1 MLNKKEMS
9 LMEKVM
15 ESSIEFKMEAYKML
29 RQDLMKIQQE
39 IAMLIGQPVKDTQ
52 VEAKYVAPVVPEHKE
67 EATEKEIKEQKA
79 INIILGK
86 NIKEGQ
92 IVKGYCG
99 SCCEDTKQYKKGSEL
114 ICMECGETWELI
126 SYEEYEPTN
135 KFHKEKKKQEPKA
148 APKANHKVSDVKKLI
163 NCGPSEGDNAVL
175 FVEKRKDNKHLWY
188 GQIRYN
194 NQIRNFHWSNEL
206 PLAIVYGIESFA
218 DLKNANELIKEAV
231 KEVSPKELIKY
242 DQVLD
247 HADFGGCKARF
258 YYGALEQG
266 AFIYLT
272 PEAHDS
278 DKETDIVAKGYT
290 DSHAFIVRRD
300 GEVFW
305 RHYNYIFSK
314 KPFESTPSKGFDIKL
329 MCEDVDILFEAVCRK
344 YDKAASKEARKA
356 VKITNDNNNNSNN
369 NDPMSADISSLF

>member
-1 MLNKKEMS
+1 MLNKSEMN
-9 LMEKVM
+9 LLNKVM

-29 RQDLMKIQQE
+29 GKDLMKIQQE

-67 EATEKEIKEQKA
+67 EATEKEIKEQEV
-79 INIILGK
+79 INTILGE

-99 SCCEDTKQYKKGSEL
+99 SCCEDTKQYRKGSEL
-114 ICMECGETWELI
+114 ICMECGEAWELI
-126 SYEEYEPTN
+126 TYEEYEPTN
-135 KFHKEKKKQEPKA
+135 KFHKEEKKQEPKA

-175 FVEKRKDNKHLWY
+175 FVEKRRDNKHLWY

-218 DLKNANELIKEAV
+218 DLKDANELIKDAV
-231 KEVSPKELIKY
+231 KKVSPKELIKY

-290 DSHAFIVRRD
+290 DKHAFIVRRD

-344 YDKAASKEARKA
+344 YDKAASEEARKA

>member
-1 MLNKKEMS
+1 MNKNEMN
-9 LMEKVM
+9 LMNKVM
-15 ESSIEFKMEAYKML
+15 EGSIELKMSLYKAL
-29 RQDLMKIQQE
+29 GEDLVKIQNE
-39 IAMLIGQPVKDTQ
+39 LAALLGNKEV
-52 VEAKYVAPVVPEHKE
+52 KYVAPVVEDVKSEPKKE
-67 EATEKEIKEQKA
+67 SKVEAPNVKAEEKKEI
-79 INIILGK
+79 
-86 NIKEGQ
+86 
-92 IVKGYCG
+92 
-99 SCCEDTKQYKKGSEL
+99 
-114 ICMECGETWELI
+114 
-126 SYEEYEPTN
+126 
-135 KFHKEKKKQEPKA
+135 
-148 APKANHKVSDVKKLI
+148 KANHKVSDVKKLI
-163 NCGPSEGDNAVL
+163 NCGPSEGNNEVL
-175 FVEKRKDNKHLWY
+175 FVEKRRDSKHLWY

-206 PLAIVYGIESFA
+206 PMAIVYGIESFA
-218 DLKNANELIKEAV
+218 DLKDANELIKAAV
-231 KEVSPKELIKY
+231 KEISPKELTKY

-290 DSHAFIVRRD
+290 DKHAFIVRRD

-329 MCEDVDILFEAVCRK
+329 MCEDVEILYEAVCRK
-344 YDKAASKEARKA
+344 YEKAASEEARKA
-356 VKITNDNNNNSNN
+356 VKITKDNN
-369 NDPMSADISSLF
+369 NDPMTADLSSLY

>member
-1 MLNKKEMS
+1 
-9 LMEKVM
+9 MEKVM

-29 RQDLMKIQQE
+29 GQDLMKIQQE

-52 VEAKYVAPVVPEHKE
+52 VKAKYVAPVVPEHKE

-114 ICMECGETWELI
+114 ICMECGEAWELI

-135 KFHKEKKKQEPKA
+135 KFHKEEKKQEPKA

-369 NDPMSADISSLF
+369 NDPMSTDISSLF